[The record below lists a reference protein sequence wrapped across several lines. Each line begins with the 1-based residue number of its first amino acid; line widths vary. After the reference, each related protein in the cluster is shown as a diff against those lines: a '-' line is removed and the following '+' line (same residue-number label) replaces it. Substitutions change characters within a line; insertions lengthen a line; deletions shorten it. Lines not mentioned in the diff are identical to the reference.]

1 MATPVMVARIM
12 PSDSECL
19 RLGFVS
25 KIVILSSCCV
35 LCPKC
40 RNRRALAVDTM
51 PRHRIYLAQV
61 RFPDVMAAIDAKLFG
76 RWCAAARLEVK
87 LFYFIGLFI
96 TTND

>member
-1 MATPVMVARIM
+1 MTELQTSNCVETLMNNSIVGHHISSSYHDIEYAFAR
-12 PSDSECL
+12 
-19 RLGFVS
+19 
-25 KIVILSSCCV
+25 
-35 LCPKC
+35 
-40 RNRRALAVDTM
+40 
-51 PRHRIYLAQV
+51 V